1 MKKIKNPKVEEIKK
15 AIKNGTY
22 DMKKANFQALRY
34 ANPSSNRRSCRQN
47 RRQSVGSAYKVIEYG
62 KE

>member
-22 DMKKANFQALRY
+22 DMIKAIERAADRIVD
-34 ANPSSNRRSCRQN
+34 NPWVLLIR
-47 RRQSVGSAYKVIEYG
+47 
-62 KE
+62 